1 MVAYRIGIE
10 DADDLTKQFAPQFG
24 TTDLTNLDAF
34 QAAVKLSVKNQ
45 PTAPFSVDIK
55 RYWEYP
61 ILNPPEKVEIIK
73 QICALKYGRKK
84 ELVEKEIFYRV
95 GV

>member
-1 MVAYRIGIE
+1 M
-10 DADDLTKQFAPQFG
+10 TKQFAPSFG
-24 TTDLTNLDAF
+24 PTDLVNLDAF
-34 QAAVKLSVKNQ
+34 QAAVKLSVRNQ
-45 PTAPFSVDIK
+45 PTVPFSVDMRK
-55 RYWEYP
+55 YRQKFEV
-61 ILNPPEKVEIIK
+61 LNPPEKFEIIK